1 MKITKPLPPQDF
13 AVRVAVETVEDLK
26 LYQRYQKESC
36 ATKWD
41 LKEMAGVILSTF
53 LAEGDPEF
61 LAWRKRQART
71 TGTLAPPPADA
82 TGATDD

>member
-13 AVRVAVETVEDLK
+13 AIRVAVETLDSLK

-61 LAWRKRQART
+61 LAWRKRQTRA
-71 TGTLAPPPADA
+71 TGTLAPAPGEAN
-82 TGATDD
+82 GATDD